1 MAALGCGDG
10 RIHTGYAAADD
21 QNLPAGLGLGCVS
34 PTELPLTPG
43 VDGAVPQLGDG
54 TGIGIGGQRIEAR
67 AAQAGRNGV
76 LQTHEGL
83 VHKLG
88 IGKLLTAQGNK
99 VALAGSQGLLDLL
112 RGVEAADGNHGNMHV
127 LLVFT

>member
-1 MAALGCGDG
+1 MAALSCGDG

-21 QNLPAGLGLGCVS
+21 QNLPAGLGLGRVS

-43 VDGAVPQLGDG
+43 VDGAVPQLRDG
-54 TGIGIGGQRIEAR
+54 TNVGIGGQGVEAG

-76 LQTHEGL
+76 LAAHEGL

-88 IGKLLTAQGNK
+88 IGELLTAQGNK
-99 VALAGSQGLLDLL
+99 VTLAGS
-112 RGVEAADGNHGNMHV
+112 
-127 LLVFT
+127 